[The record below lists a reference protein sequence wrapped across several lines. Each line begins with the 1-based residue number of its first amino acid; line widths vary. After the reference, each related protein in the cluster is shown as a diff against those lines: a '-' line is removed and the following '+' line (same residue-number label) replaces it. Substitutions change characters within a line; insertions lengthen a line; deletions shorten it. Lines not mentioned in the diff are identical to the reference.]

1 MSRNRGMMS
10 ENLKYEIAREL
21 GVDSIVNT
29 EGWGGVSSRD
39 CGNIVKKAI
48 EIAERSLSG
57 SR

>member
-1 MSRNRGMMS
+1 MSRNRGTMS

-21 GVDSIVNT
+21 GVDRIVSS

-48 EIAERSLSG
+48 EIAERSVNG
-57 SR
+57 K